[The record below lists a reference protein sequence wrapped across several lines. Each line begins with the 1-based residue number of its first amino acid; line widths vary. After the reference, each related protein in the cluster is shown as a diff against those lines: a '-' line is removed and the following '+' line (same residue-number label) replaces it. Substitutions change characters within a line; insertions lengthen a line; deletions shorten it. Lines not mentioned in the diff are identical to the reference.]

1 MSWPGP
7 GSYGT
12 ATGTLPGPTPV
23 LNQTGGPSFSFD
35 LGAANAALKEL
46 YDDQKIANLVYKNN
60 PFLAMVP
67 KMEEFGG
74 KYMPI
79 PLIVNTSQGRS
90 ATFSNAQSQ
99 QTAATVESFA
109 LTRASNYSIA
119 QIDNQTMLAS
129 KTDKMA
135 FINGATVVID
145 GAIRA
150 LTNSLATQIFRDG
163 SGTIGVVGTGSTLG
177 NIVLSNASDVVNFE
191 VNMSLEA
198 YTAGVLCTG
207 VTPGS
212 SASTSTVYVVSVNRS
227 AGSIGVSNTMG
238 GTAGTGLGSWT
249 ATLGSTLN
257 VVGDKTGAGA
267 GLAMKGLAAWLP
279 TAAPT
284 TGDSFFGV
292 DRSVDPTRLGGVR
305 FNGSSESIEEAVIDA
320 SLLVAREGGM
330 PDVCIMNFASYAALE
345 KSLGAKAQYISFD
358 GPAKLYYPGI
368 LINGAA
374 GQIKV
379 FPDRSCPAK
388 TAYLL
393 QMDTWKLY
401 SLGPAPHIAKYA
413 DGLEMLRVYNSDA
426 AELRVVSYANL
437 GCNAPG
443 FNAVVQLGA

>member
-1 MSWPGP
+1 MSWPNGNPGYSGSGTISTNSGP
-7 GSYGT
+7 
-12 ATGTLPGPTPV
+12 APV

-79 PLIVNTSQGRS
+79 PLIINTSQGRS
-90 ATFSNAQSQ
+90 ATFSNAQGN

-109 LTRASNYSIA
+109 LTRAANYSIA

-150 LTNSLATQIFRDG
+150 LTNSLATQIFRSG
-163 SGTIGVVGTGSTLG
+163 SGTIGQVSAAGINASTGLITLT
-177 NIVLSNASDVVNFE
+177 NPSDVVNFE
-191 VNMSLEA
+191 VNMTLNGANTE
-198 YTAGVLCTG
+198 T
-207 VTPGS
+207 
-212 SASTSTVYVVSVNRS
+212 SAPYAAPLYVVAVNR
-227 AGSIGVSNTMG
+227 
-238 GTAGTGLGSWT
+238 TAGTINVNTSMGGSGAITVPSGWGALSYLFVQGDRT
-249 ATLGSTLN
+249 A
-257 VVGDKTGAGA
+257 AGA
-267 GLAMKGLAAWLP
+267 GLALKGLAAWVP
-279 TAAPT
+279 VTAPT
-284 TGDSFFGV
+284 TNDSFFGV
-292 DRSVDPTRLGGVR
+292 DRSIDPTRLAGVR
-305 FNGSSESIEEAVIDA
+305 FDGSSESIEEAIIDA
-320 SLLVAREGGM
+320 SLLVAREGGI

-358 GPAKLYYPGI
+358 GPAKIMFPGI

-379 FPDRSCPAK
+379 FPDRSCQAK

-413 DGLEMLRVYNSDA
+413 DGLEMLRVFNSDA

>member
-1 MSWPGP
+1 MSWPSG
-7 GSYGT
+7 GT
-12 ATGTLPGPTPV
+12 PPTPA
-23 LNQTGGPSFSFD
+23 LNQSGGPSFSFD

-90 ATFSNAQSQ
+90 ATFSSAQGN
-99 QTAATVESFA
+99 QTAATVQSFA

-150 LTNSLATQIFRDG
+150 LTNSLATQIFRSG
-163 SGTIGVVGTGSTLG
+163 SGTIGQVSAAGINATTGVITLTD
-177 NIVLSNASDVVNFE
+177 ASDIVNFE
-191 VNMSLEA
+191 VNMTLNGANTETGA
-198 YTAGVLCTG
+198 PYAAPLYVIAVNRTAGTLTV
-207 VTPGS
+207 
-212 SASTSTVYVVSVNRS
+212 STS
-227 AGSIGVSNTMG
+227 MG
-238 GTAGTGLGSWT
+238 GTVPISVPSGWGAGSYLFVAGDRT
-249 ATLGSTLN
+249 A
-257 VVGDKTGAGA
+257 AGA
-267 GLAMKGLAAWLP
+267 GLALKGLAAWLP
-279 TAAPT
+279 KTAPT
-284 TGDSFFGV
+284 PGDSFFSV
-292 DRSVDPTRLGGVR
+292 DRSTDPTRLAGVR
-305 FNGSSESIEEAVIDA
+305 FNGTSESIEEAVIDA
-320 SLLVAREGGM
+320 SLLVAREGGN

-345 KSLGAKAQYISFD
+345 KSLGSKAQYISFD

-443 FNAVVQLGA
+443 FNAVVSLGA